1 MVYEISLKVQV
12 HIDVP
17 GWRDDIPLEFYS
29 TGANY
34 AEVRAGTQEFVKD
47 YIAYHQ
53 IKNIK
58 SIEYIYAD
66 KHGVIKEK
74 IEEILDKI

>member
-1 MVYEISLKVQV
+1 MVYEVSLKVQV

-17 GWRDDIPLEFYS
+17 GFRNDIPLEFYS

-53 IKNIK
+53 IEKVK
-58 SIEYIYAD
+58 KIEYIYAD
-66 KHGVIKEK
+66 KHGLIRET
-74 IEEILDKI
+74 IEEIFDKV